1 MKETCEVITSRPRG
15 GAEAANE
22 IKTAAELLQPQKKK
36 KKKKERKRKWRPF
49 VLKEGNL
56 KLDGVNPK

>member
-36 KKKKERKRKWRPF
+36 KERKRKWRSF

>member
-36 KKKKERKRKWRPF
+36 KERKRKWRPF

>member
-36 KKKKERKRKWRPF
+36 KKERKRK
-49 VLKEGNL
+49 
-56 KLDGVNPK
+56 

>member
-36 KKKKERKRKWRPF
+36 KKKKERKRK
-49 VLKEGNL
+49 
-56 KLDGVNPK
+56 

>member
-36 KKKKERKRKWRPF
+36 KNERKRKWRSF

>member
-36 KKKKERKRKWRPF
+36 KKERKRKWRSF